1 MLANSYVCRSYRGQ
15 TGKRPFCRP
24 APPFWIGLRRFEI
37 RRACVQDTK
46 YCVMIYIVIC
56 RVLYR
61 KLLALVRFIIN
72 FHCRS
77 GFSLCSSKHFS
88 AVGCSLLMKDWIS
101 QLFICSKQN
110 IWWFL
115 LNYLIKSLGGE
126 YIITSKENFLTS
138 PKDSMDNLYLQKCY
152 SRSNLFLNKFL

>member
-1 MLANSYVCRSYRGQ
+1 MALKFYTSVTKGLKLKVAKFCWLIPTFVEVTGDKLVRGLFAA
-15 TGKRPFCRP
+15 PP
-24 APPFWIGLRRFEI
+24 PPFWIGLRRFEI

-61 KLLALVRFIIN
+61 KLLALVRFMIN

-88 AVGCSLLMKDWIS
+88 EVGCSLLMKDWIS

-115 LNYLIKSLGGE
+115 LNYLIKSLSGE
-126 YIITSKENFLTS
+126 YIITS
-138 PKDSMDNLYLQKCY
+138 
-152 SRSNLFLNKFL
+152 

>member
-1 MLANSYVCRSYRGQ
+1 MALKFYTSVTKGLKLKVAKFCWLIPTFVEVTGDKLVRGL
-15 TGKRPFCRP
+15 F
-24 APPFWIGLRRFEI
+24 APPPILNRVKEI
-37 RRACVQDTK
+37 ADSWACVQDTK

-61 KLLALVRFIIN
+61 KLLALVRFMIN

-88 AVGCSLLMKDWIS
+88 EVGCSLLMKDWIS

-126 YIITSKENFLTS
+126 YIITS
-138 PKDSMDNLYLQKCY
+138 
-152 SRSNLFLNKFL
+152 